1 MKISLITVSFNSEE
15 TISETFESVKNQAKD
30 GFELEYIHIDGLSN
44 DSTMEIAS
52 NYEDIISVSVSEKDT
67 GLYYAMNKG
76 IDLASGDIIG
86 FLNSD
91 DTFIS
96 GNTLN
101 NISKPFFN
109 EAVEVVYTN
118 INYVDDKSKLSR
130 KWRNKKRKPFVS
142 GWHPPHPGFYAR
154 RQSFMDYGG
163 FDENLTVAADFDL
176 MLRFM
181 DVHKLNS
188 HPLDEVTVNMKLGG
202 ESNKSFRNIMKSN
215 YDIQNSFKK
224 YNLKPRLL
232 YTYRRWVSKIL
243 QRF

>member
-1 MKISLITVSFNSEE
+1 
-15 TISETFESVKNQAKD
+15 
-30 GFELEYIHIDGLSN
+30 
-44 DSTMEIAS
+44 
-52 NYEDIISVSVSEKDT
+52 
-67 GLYYAMNKG
+67 
-76 IDLASGDIIG
+76 
-86 FLNSD
+86 
-91 DTFIS
+91 
-96 GNTLN
+96 
-101 NISKPFFN
+101 
-109 EAVEVVYTN
+109 
-118 INYVDDKSKLSR
+118 
-130 KWRNKKRKPFVS
+130 
-142 GWHPPHPGFYAR
+142 
-154 RQSFMDYGG
+154 MDYGG